1 MAFADLST
9 DPSTDNKTAK
19 TRRHARRALRVLL
32 PVGLLAAGYAAT
44 TIAPSVANAAAAPM
58 VKEVKNAKLGEILVN
73 AQGRTLY
80 RYTPDTA
87 TKVACTGGCAVSWPP
102 LTLPSGTTKPV
113 GGPGVTG
120 LTTIKVGGE
129 LQVEYQG
136 HPLYTFIGDKA
147 VGATS
152 GTGAEGTWFVVNV
165 GKHAASTT
173 ATPKSSPTTK
183 PSSSSV
189 GY

>member
-1 MAFADLST
+1 MSFAD
-9 DPSTDNKTAK
+9 PSP
-19 TRRHARRALRVLL
+19 RHATASRTFRVLL
-32 PVGLLAAGYAAT
+32 PLGLLATGYAAT
-44 TIAPSVANAAAAPM
+44 TVSPSVANAATAPL
-58 VKEVKNAKLGEILVN
+58 VKEVKSAKLGEILVN

-102 LTLPSGTTKPV
+102 LTLPSGTAKAV

-120 LTTIKVGGE
+120 LTTVKVGGK

-136 HPLYTFIGDKA
+136 HPLYTFIGDKKA
-147 VGATS
+147 GATS
-152 GTGAEGTWFVVNV
+152 GQGAEGTWFVVNA
-165 GKHAASTT
+165 GKQAASTA
-173 ATPKSSPTTK
+173 ATPKASPTTK
-183 PSSSSV
+183 ASSSSA